1 MRPFNFKDWENL
13 ERPNVYAGK
22 PNFTNLYKGNIV
34 KNLQIIT
41 LENGEKRLLGLLTG
55 FKIGMGYK
63 ELEKSW
69 NMDGV
74 SQDGN
79 NLMMDDKNG

>member
-1 MRPFNFKDWENL
+1 MRSFKFKDWENL
-13 ERPNVYAGK
+13 ERPNVYDSK

-41 LENGEKRLLGLLTG
+41 LENGEKRLLGLITG
-55 FKIGMGYK
+55 FKIGMAYK

-69 NMDGV
+69 DMDGI
-74 SQDGN
+74 SEDGN
-79 NLMMDDKNG
+79 NLMMDDK